1 MLSNLGTLLF
11 WSPSESAILFP
22 SSCGPM
28 PICTLT
34 SSRSLCRSWRPS
46 APPLLT
52 TMTLIRCHG
61 PFCDVTM
68 SKKPQKVSISRC
80 FPGLS
85 NYSSIINRATIFLHI
100 QQVLFAAGDVKVM
113 SFFRNSSFFSRRHV
127 LFSRIPL
134 FELDSRKLLSG
145 CNRYSFPV
153 WRSVFSAPS
162 IVCF

>member
-1 MLSNLGTLLF
+1 
-11 WSPSESAILFP
+11 
-22 SSCGPM
+22 M
-28 PICTLT
+28 PICTPT

-46 APPLLT
+46 ALPLLT

-134 FELDSRKLLSG
+134 FELYGGRLSSVRIGYFLFFPMLVFPVFPRFSLASGCFCYLGVTSVLLSG
-145 CNRYSFPV
+145 STK
-153 WRSVFSAPS
+153 PS
-162 IVCF
+162 STR